1 MSAVTAVAAIGR
13 KLRLGVI
20 GGGIGSFI
28 GPVHRGAA
36 VFHEQYEVVASVLSS
51 DPARSVAMGQQLGIP
66 RAYGSA
72 AELFAAE
79 KDHAERIDLL
89 AIMTPNN
96 SHYDLACSAM
106 DCGIDVFC
114 EKPLT
119 NELEQAQDLARRAE
133 QQDRLF
139 GVAYAYTGYPM
150 VRQARAMM
158 ESGVLGE
165 LRMVQC
171 EYIQGHLATLTP
183 SEQEG
188 TNWHMDA
195 EVAGPSLILGDI
207 ATHSYHLA
215 AYVTGQEP
223 ESISADVVA
232 LTPGRTAHD
241 YCGILAR
248 YANHAKGVFTVTQA
262 AAGAVHGLRIRVF
275 GSKGSVEWF
284 QEQPDEL
291 IYRSLDAPEQRLLR
305 GGPGL
310 SAAADRATHIAIGHP
325 EGYVEAFANLYQ
337 DMADHMIARRLGA
350 EVDPLALW
358 YPAIADGVRG
368 VAFVQTAL
376 RSSQQNSTWQSITS

>member
-1 MSAVTAVAAIGR
+1 MGAINTLGR

-20 GGGIGSFI
+20 GGGLGSFI

-51 DPARSVAMGQQLGIP
+51 DPERSVSSGQQIGIP
-66 RAYGSA
+66 RPYASA
-72 AELFAAE
+72 DELFAAE
-79 KDHAERIDLL
+79 KDHPERIDLL

-96 SHYDLACSAM
+96 SHYELACQAM

-119 NELEQAQDLARRAE
+119 NDLAEAKDLAQRAQ

-165 LRMVQC
+165 LRMVQS
-171 EYIQGHLATLTP
+171 EYIQGHLATLTQ
-183 SEQEG
+183 SEQDG
-188 TNWHMDA
+188 TNWHMEP

-215 AYVTGQEP
+215 AYITGQEP
-223 ESISADVVA
+223 EALSADVTT
-232 LTPGRTAHD
+232 LTPGRDAHD
-241 YCGILAR
+241 YCGILSR
-248 YANHAKGVFTVTQA
+248 YANKARGVFTVTQA

-275 GSKGSVEWF
+275 GSKGGLEWF

-291 IYRSLDAPEQRLLR
+291 IYRPMDAPEQRLLR
-305 GGPGL
+305 GGAGL
-310 SAAADRATHIAIGHP
+310 SEAANRATHIAMGHP

-337 DMADHMIARRLGA
+337 DMADHMIAREQGV

-358 YPAIADGVRG
+358 YPGIEDGVRG
-368 VAFVQTAL
+368 VAFVETAL
-376 RSSQQNSTWQSITS
+376 RSSQQNAAWQSLTEA